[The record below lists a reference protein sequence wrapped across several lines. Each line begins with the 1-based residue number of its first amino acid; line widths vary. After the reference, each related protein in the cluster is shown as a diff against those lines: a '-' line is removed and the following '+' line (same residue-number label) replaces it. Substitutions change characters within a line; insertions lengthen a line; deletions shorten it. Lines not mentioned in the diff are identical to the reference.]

1 MKHIVFVSNTAWSVY
16 NFRLGLIKNLLLQGF
31 RITIM
36 ACSDGYVNKIEA
48 LGCHFIPLKNLSLA
62 GTNPAKDLQLYREF
76 VSQFR
81 KLKPDVVFLFTPK
94 PNIYGGM
101 AASWLNIKYI
111 NTINGLGYTFQQSG
125 HLANLVIKLY
135 YRALKKSTRV
145 VFQNNDDRAFF
156 LKHRIIK
163 QNKSHLV
170 PGSGV
175 NTSLITPVIK
185 TPGDKFIFLLCSRLV
200 VEKGIFEY
208 IAAASELQK
217 EFPHLVFRLIGKTA
231 IHPSAIEEEILRQY
245 HNKGVIEYLEEVE
258 DINAA
263 LNNIDVLVHPSYYME
278 GLPRILLEGLSKG
291 LPLITTDSVGC
302 RETVKHLE
310 NGLLVP
316 SKDVNALK
324 NAMRFMVNAEP
335 SILRKMGAL
344 SREMAVSRFSEEIV
358 IDEYLQLLDFDQN
371 NSTHEKPRLLLIL
384 NRLIIGGQTF
394 DVIPLAYYLQQYF
407 NILILYGEKDP
418 DEEEATHFLLKYP
431 SLTCK
436 KIKSIRRNINP
447 LYDVNAFSQVYTE
460 MKGFDPHIVHT
471 HGAKSGMV
479 GRMCAKLL
487 GVKAILHTYHGHV
500 FHSYFSSAVT
510 GMVIKTEQRLAR
522 YTNVIIALSENQKH
536 EIQSFLKV
544 NSDKIKV
551 VPLGIDYLNA
561 DNAMQMRKAFRD
573 QFRLADTTVAIGIVG
588 RLTKI
593 KNLLFFARVVNY
605 LRTQG
610 LDDNIQFFI
619 IGDGNEKAVLINY
632 FKENNISY
640 SDCVPDANAKVIF
653 TSWVNNVQEMIEGL
667 DVVALTSLNEG
678 TPMSLIEAQL
688 CSKPVVAVNVGGVSD
703 TFIDN
708 ETGFLIPHHNEELF
722 AIKLS
727 MLAKDT
733 ALRNKMSAA
742 AGAAADK
749 KFLKEKEVDSM
760 VGIYQDILKKTR
772 TLS

>member
-1 MKHIVFVSNTAWSVY
+1 M
-16 NFRLGLIKNLLLQGF
+16 
-31 RITIM
+31 
-36 ACSDGYVNKIEA
+36 
-48 LGCHFIPLKNLSLA
+48 
-62 GTNPAKDLQLYREF
+62 
-76 VSQFR
+76 
-81 KLKPDVVFLFTPK
+81 FLFTPK

-101 AASWLNIKYI
+101 AASWLSIKYI

-125 HLANLVIKLY
+125 HLAKLVIKLY
-135 YRALKKSTRV
+135 RRALKKSTRV
-145 VFQNNDDRAFF
+145 IFQNNDDRAFF
-156 LKHRIIK
+156 IAHRIITEK
-163 QNKSHLV
+163 QSHLV

-185 TPGDKFIFLLCSRLV
+185 TPNNKFIFLLCSRLV
-200 VEKGIFEY
+200 IEKGIFEY
-208 IAAASELQK
+208 IAAASELRK
-217 EFPHLVFRLIGKTA
+217 EYPHLIFRLIGKTA

-245 HNKGVIEYLEEVE
+245 HDKGIIEYIEEVE

-263 LNNIDVLVHPSYYME
+263 LNDIDVLVHPSYYME

-316 SKDVNALK
+316 PKDVNALID
-324 NAMRFMVNAEP
+324 AMRFMVNAEP
-335 SILRKMGAL
+335 SILSKMGAI
-344 SREMAVSRFSEEIV
+344 SRQMAVSRFSEEIV
-358 IDEYLQLLDFDQN
+358 IDEYLRLLNLEVN
-371 NSTHEKPRLLLIL
+371 NSAPEKPRLLLIL

-418 DEEEATHFLLKYP
+418 DEEEATHFLKKYP
-431 SLTCK
+431 TLLCK

-460 MKGFDPHIVHT
+460 MKNFRPDIVHT

-479 GRMCAKLL
+479 GRMCARLL

-510 GMVIKTEQRLAR
+510 AMVIKTEQRLAGF
-522 YTNVIIALSENQKH
+522 TNIIIALSEKQKQ
-536 EIQSFLKV
+536 EIQKFLQV
-544 NSDKIKV
+544 NHEKIKV
-551 VPLGIDYLNA
+551 VPLGIDYIKPGYA
-561 DNAMQMRKAFRD
+561 TEMRNAFRVRF
-573 QFRLADTTVAIGIVG
+573 QLADSTIAIGIVG

-593 KNLLFFARVVNY
+593 KNLPFFARVVKHMQ
-605 LRTQG
+605 TQK
-610 LDDNIQFFI
+610 LDQNIQFFI
-619 IGDGNEKAVLINY
+619 VGDGNEKEFLINY
-632 FKENNISY
+632 FKENHIAFA
-640 SDCVPDANAKVIF
+640 DCMADANAKVIF
-653 TSWVNNVQEMIEGL
+653 TSWVNNVQEIIEGL
-667 DVVALTSLNEG
+667 DIVVLTSLNEG

-708 ETGFLIPHHNEELF
+708 ETGFLIPHHDEELF
-722 AIKLS
+722 ASSIS
-727 MLAKDT
+727 MLAQNNV
-733 ALRNKMSAA
+733 LRAQMSAA
-742 AGAAADK
+742 AGASAAA

-760 VGIYQDILKKTR
+760 VGIYQNILKKSR